1 MSNLILPAA
10 TLPRRHEI
18 KLPPIE
24 VPAPLREDLAVN
36 PHMEAGFYKAVQ
48 QALDASLRDPDTALR
63 EPTAK
68 ALIERIE
75 ACYNTLV
82 IMRREMNFPLAK
94 CYDLLPQYFQKA
106 LLRGQRPEDLIEQ
119 VAGQAKAWDK
129 GSAPVD
135 VAVPKDPEADLNREQ
150 EIKKD

>member
-82 IMRREMNFPLAK
+82 IMRREMKFPLAK
-94 CYDLLPQYFQKA
+94 CVDLLPQYFMKSLA
-106 LLRGQRPEDLIEQ
+106 AGRRTEDMIEQ
-119 VAGQAKAWDK
+119 AAGSNTAWDK
-129 GSAPVD
+129 GSPPENV
-135 VAVPKDPEADLNREQ
+135 VVPRDPEADLNKPE
-150 EIKKD
+150 EEP